1 MRIEQIGQILEI
13 VECGS
18 IGKAAQKLYMQQPN
32 LSMAVKAVEEEFHQ
46 PIFYRTPNGVCLTPF
61 GKDFLAFAEPYYK
74 QYQVLKELGE
84 NSASAPIEEFHVCS
98 HHMTIARWAFS
109 ELCRNYSGQTVHL
122 HMNNISFENI
132 PRSVASHE
140 YDIGIW

>member
-74 QYQVLKELGE
+74 QYQPSYDDRALGIFRIMQKLFGSDGSSSYE
-84 NSASAPIEEFHVCS
+84 
-98 HHMTIARWAFS
+98 
-109 ELCRNYSGQTVHL
+109 
-122 HMNNISFENI
+122 
-132 PRSVASHE
+132 
-140 YDIGIW
+140 

>member
-1 MRIEQIGQILEI
+1 MCIEQIGQILEI

-98 HHMTIARWAFS
+98 HHMTIALLGIFT
-109 ELCRNYSGQTVHL
+109 NYAETIRVMTVHL
-122 HMNNISFENI
+122 HMNNIPLKYSKKC
-132 PRSVASHE
+132 SLA
-140 YDIGIW
+140 

>member
-32 LSMAVKAVEEEFHQ
+32 LSKAVKAEEEDIHLT
-46 PIFYRTPNGVCLTPF
+46 ILYSTPNGDSLTTL

-74 QYQVLKELGE
+74 QYQVL
-84 NSASAPIEEFHVCS
+84 
-98 HHMTIARWAFS
+98 
-109 ELCRNYSGQTVHL
+109 
-122 HMNNISFENI
+122 
-132 PRSVASHE
+132 
-140 YDIGIW
+140 